1 MRILIYAHAFPP
13 MIGGVESI
21 TMTLAEG
28 LANWPKTH
36 AETLVDVIVATNTP
50 AGAMDDS
57 RLPFRVIRKPN
68 FPRLVSLIRSA
79 DIVHL
84 AGPSLMPLL
93 LGYLLHKT
101 VVVEHHGYQ
110 SICPNGLLVYG
121 PDKNVC
127 TGHFM
132 ARRYR
137 KCVLCGSRAT
147 GSMAS
152 LRSTV
157 LTFPRRWLCMRV
169 AGNIAVSHHVARRIS
184 LPRTKTIYHGIDDTG
199 LVQSAA
205 TMPNGEQ
212 LKIAYVGR
220 FVEEKGLATLLD
232 AAKLLLGFGRAFHVA
247 LVGDGPQR
255 ENLVRQA
262 ESLGLKAHVTFTGF
276 LSAARLNDALRSID
290 VVVMPSEWE
299 ETAGLAAMEQM
310 IRGGVV
316 VAADIGGLAEVV
328 GDAGIRFIPGDSAS
342 LASHLMQVQDNASL
356 RARLRSE
363 ARRRAVQLFD
373 RDKMLGEHLAFYREV
388 MSKLPRNQPACG

>member
-1 MRILIYAHAFPP
+1 MRILIYSHAFPP

-28 LANWPKTH
+28 LASWPKTH
-36 AETLVDVIVATNTP
+36 GETPVEVTVATNTP
-50 AGAMDDS
+50 AGATDDS

-68 FPRLVSLIRSA
+68 LRVLVSLIRSA

-84 AGPSLMPLL
+84 AGPTLLPLL
-93 LGYLLHKT
+93 FGYLLWKT

-110 SICPNGLLVYG
+110 SVCPNGLLIYG
-121 PDKNVC
+121 PEKSVC

-132 ARRYR
+132 ARHYR
-137 KCVLCGSRAT
+137 ECVLCGSRDI
-147 GSMAS
+147 GWMAS
-152 LRSTV
+152 LRRTV
-157 LTFPRRWLCMRV
+157 LTFPRRWLCTRI
-169 AGNIAVSHHVARRIS
+169 AGNIAVSDHVARRIS
-184 LPRTKTIYHGIDDTG
+184 LPRTKTIYHGIIDPG

-205 TMPNGEQ
+205 TITSGEQ

-220 FVEEKGLATLLD
+220 FVEEKGIATLLD
-232 AAKLLLGFGRAFHVA
+232 AAKLLIGSRRVFHVA
-247 LVGDGPQR
+247 LIRDGPQR
-255 ENLVRQA
+255 ERLERQVDN
-262 ESLGLKAHVTFTGF
+262 LGLKAHVTFTGF
-276 LSAARLNDALRSID
+276 LSAAKLHDALRSID

-328 GDAGIRFIPGDSAS
+328 GDAGMKFTAGDSAS
-342 LASHLMQVQDNASL
+342 LASRLVQVQDDVTL

-373 RDKMLGEHLAFYREV
+373 RDKMLGEHLAFYRDV
-388 MSKLPRNQPACG
+388 MSKLPGKQPACV